1 MLHLRCQLGE
11 VIKVGDNIEI
21 MVSRIRGREVSL
33 GITAPKE
40 ILIER
45 GELRR
50 YVWEKKDSNTFIL
63 PIPEEV

>member
-1 MLHLRCQLGE
+1 MLHLRCHLGE
-11 VIKVGDNIEI
+11 VIKIGNNIEI

-50 YVWEKKDSNTFIL
+50 YVWEKKDNKTFIL